1 MVKSLLFYK
10 NSSMHSASGIPKTWR
25 YEINNLESIMVSL
38 DQPVSPMALPQEDAS
53 ENVLVKMEGNTQT
66 VTVNWKVADSFPKPQ
81 QCTSQLLTSGIE
93 TDISEFYAGSSSTAT
108 WTDATSSDSSGKVVS
123 WLLSTFQGKDISD
136 RYFLKLGEDVD
147 VMEGF
152 ITRINANISGNSP
165 VVWDVSVTFIMGNVI
180 SIYESDAPSEARNVS
195 TSTVNNSGGASS
207 PTRMVVSWSTP
218 SDTASAITTYGIF
231 TKSWDSSYNSEPDF
245 TFDIVGSGTEAELS
259 GHVTGGSNYEVSWGD
274 PNGASL
280 KKEDGTSYTVAEF
293 TKIKGETV
301 TSGRQYWFKVA
312 AKNVNGG
319 WGLKSNEV
327 TATMP

>member
-1 MVKSLLFYK
+1 MGSIYLYK
-10 NSSMHSASGIPKTWR
+10 TSNMYGGQTVRLELA
-25 YEINNLESIMVSL
+25 NLSDLNMTL

-81 QCTSQLLTSGIE
+81 QCISQLLISGIE
-93 TDISEFYAGSSSTAT
+93 KDISEFYAGGSSSAT
-108 WTDATSSDSSGKVVS
+108 WSDATSSDLSGRIIS
-123 WLLSTFQGKDISD
+123 WLLSTFQGKDITD
-136 RYFLKLGEDVD
+136 RYFIKLGEDVD

-165 VVWDVSVTFIMGNVI
+165 VVWDVSITFIMGNVI

-218 SDTASAITTYGIF
+218 SDTASVITTYGVF
-231 TKSWDSSYNSEPDF
+231 TKTYDTSYNSEPDF
-245 TFDIVGSGTEAELS
+245 TFDIAGSGTEAELN
-259 GHVTGGSNYEVSWGD
+259 GHVTNGANYEVSWGD
-274 PNGASL
+274 PSGDDL
-280 KKEDGTSYTVAEF
+280 KKEDGTSYTVADF
-293 TKIKGETV
+293 NTIKGETV

-312 AKNVNGG
+312 AKNENGG